1 MTPVGRA
8 ALALILVAG
17 AGPAGFLIYHAVFNS
32 HPLPNHRSDPPA
44 AVNAGQA
51 ASAPPGAARAT
62 PLTLPDLALPD
73 SNGKIHPL
81 TEYRG
86 HPLVLNFWA
95 TWCEPCQREIPLLE
109 SMHRDLGISVQIVG
123 VAVDFQKDVLPF
135 AQARGITY
143 PLLMGEKDGL
153 AAVTAFGMEPA
164 FPFTVFADDRGNIVA
179 VKVGELHLDEAK
191 LILSQVAAVDAGKI
205 GLANARGAVSAGL
218 RALAI
223 AHAQQPAG
231 PSAAV
236 GGKS

>member
-32 HPLPNHRSDPPA
+32 HPLPTHHSEPPA
-44 AVNAGQA
+44 AVTAGPA
-51 ASAPPGAARAT
+51 TSAPLGAARAA

-73 SNGKIHPL
+73 SNGKTHAL
-81 TEYRG
+81 SEYRG

-95 TWCEPCQREIPLLE
+95 TWCEPCQREIPLLQ
-109 SMHRDLGISVQIVG
+109 SMHQDLGTSVQIVG
-123 VAVDFQKDVLPF
+123 VAVDFQKDVAPY
-135 AQARGITY
+135 AQAHGITY
-143 PLLMGEKDGL
+143 PLLMGEKGGL

-191 LILSQVAAVDAGKI
+191 LILGQVAAVDADKI
-205 GLANARGAVSAGL
+205 GLAAARAAVSAGL
-218 RALAI
+218 RTLAI
-223 AHAQQPAG
+223 AHAQQPA
-231 PSAAV
+231 SASAPG